1 MSEDTRTGLLEAA
14 ERILIEDGVHA
25 LTVRRVGIVSGL
37 NSTLITYHF
46 GTVAG
51 LLAELCRLN
60 LEPMLK
66 EWESLDSRS
75 LKGRSLEQVLEAWLG
90 PLIRP
95 SVFTPGGRSLVVFD
109 EIASHG
115 DPALSEHLLTVMRD
129 ISARVQAALR
139 TFVPH
144 LTADELRARV
154 RFISAGALGPPPRA
168 RISADVSRDGKPLD
182 GLFYLVLFAKSAL
195 LGEARKKMRTRKTRP
210 EPVKRAG
217 QRSRQHAL

>member
-60 LEPMLK
+60 LEPMQK
-66 EWESLDSRS
+66 EWEALEAKN
-75 LKGRSLEQVLEAWLG
+75 LKGRCLDEILEAWLG

-95 SVFTPGGRSLVVFD
+95 SAFTPGGRSLVVFD

-115 DPALSEHLLTVMRD
+115 DPALSDHLLAVMRGT
-129 ISARVQAALR
+129 SNRVQAALR
-139 TFVPH
+139 PFVPH
-144 LTADELRARV
+144 LAPDELRARV

-168 RISADVSRDGKPLD
+168 RISDDVSRDGKPLD

-195 LGEARKKMRTRKTRP
+195 MGESRKKTRTRKMRP
-210 EPVKRAG
+210 EPGKRASH
-217 QRSRQHAL
+217 RSRHHAL